1 MVANMN
7 NYFKEYF
14 DRVTFITALALVA
27 MGLLSIYS
35 ATFDTY
41 EGRDF
46 YRQLMWAGIGV
57 LLMLTMMLLPLR
69 WLQRSAMI
77 IYVISLTLLI
87 LVLIIGR
94 RVYGSQSWL
103 GVAGLGI
110 QPSEFVKITT
120 MLAVASFL
128 SRSDIKATDLKDL
141 VKTSII
147 VALPIF
153 FIMLQPDFGTSL
165 TFLAMFIP
173 VLYWAGASKFLI
185 IIIIAPAFV
194 AAASIIGTTPFLVV
208 LLLLGAAL
216 WMLRHENRFIASL
229 VFGVNVVI
237 GFLVQFIYEKLP
249 LYQQKRI
256 ATFLDPNNDPLG
268 AGYNVIQAKVAIG
281 SGGLFGKGFLRGT
294 QTQLSFIPKQWTD
307 FIFCVPGEEFGFIGA
322 IVVLG
327 LFAVLLYRGVHLAS
341 IAKNKFS
348 SLLAISITSLFA
360 FHIFVNIGMSV
371 GIMPV
376 IGIPL
381 PFLSYGGSSLI
392 SFSMMAGLLMNVYA
406 NRKEY

>member
-1 MVANMN
+1 MN
-7 NYFKEYF
+7 SFFKEYF
-14 DRVTFITALALVA
+14 DRITFFTVISLVGI
-27 MGLLSIYS
+27 GLLSVYS
-35 ATFDTY
+35 ATFDAY

-46 YRQLMWAGIGV
+46 YRQLLWAGIGFT
-57 LLMLTMMLLPLR
+57 LMMTMMLLPLR
-69 WLQRSAMI
+69 WMQRSALPLFFA
-77 IYVISLTLLI
+77 SLSLLI
-87 LVLIIGR
+87 LVLLVGK

-120 MLAVASFL
+120 MLAVASYL
-128 SRSDIKATDLKDL
+128 SRSDVKATDLKDL
-141 VKTSII
+141 TKASIL
-147 VALPIF
+147 VALPIIL
-153 FIMLQPDFGTSL
+153 IMLQPDFGTSL

-194 AAASIIGTTPFLVV
+194 TAASIMGTTPFLIV
-208 LLLLGAAL
+208 LLLLGGAL
-216 WMLRHENRFIASL
+216 WTMRNENRFVAAL
-229 VFGVNVVI
+229 VFGANVII
-237 GFLVQFIYEKLP
+237 GFLVQIIYDKLP

-281 SGGLFGKGFLRGT
+281 SGGMFGKGFMRGT

-307 FIFCVPGEEFGFIGA
+307 FIFCVPGEEFGFVGGV
-322 IVVLG
+322 VVLG
-327 LFAVLLYRGVHLAS
+327 LFAILLYRGIHLAS

-348 SLLAISITSLFA
+348 SLLAIAIVSLFA

-371 GIMPV
+371 GLMPV

-381 PFLSYGGSSLI
+381 PFLSYGGSSLV
-392 SFSMMAGLLMNVYA
+392 SYMMMAGLLMNVYT

>member
-1 MVANMN
+1 VNTFFN
-7 NYFKEYF
+7 EYF
-14 DRVTFITALALVA
+14 DRVTFFTVLGLVGI
-27 MGLLSIYS
+27 GLLSVYS
-35 ATFDTY
+35 ATFDAY

-46 YRQLMWAGIGV
+46 YRQLLWAGIGFT
-57 LLMLTMMLLPLR
+57 LMMTMMLLPLR
-69 WLQRSAMI
+69 WMQRSALPLFFA
-77 IYVISLTLLI
+77 SLSLLI
-87 LVLIIGR
+87 LVLLVGK

-120 MLAVASFL
+120 MLAVASYL
-128 SRSDIKATDLKDL
+128 SRSDVKATDLKDL
-141 VKTSII
+141 TKASIL
-147 VALPIF
+147 VALPIIL
-153 FIMLQPDFGTSL
+153 IMLQPDFGTSL

-194 AAASIIGTTPFLVV
+194 AAASIMGTTPFLIV
-208 LLLLGAAL
+208 LLLLGGAL
-216 WMLRHENRFIASL
+216 WTMRNENRFVAAL
-229 VFGVNVVI
+229 VFGANVVI
-237 GFLVQFIYEKLP
+237 GFLVQIIYDKLP

-281 SGGLFGKGFLRGT
+281 SGGMFGKGFMRGT

-307 FIFCVPGEEFGFIGA
+307 FIFCVPAEEFGFVGGV
-322 IVVLG
+322 VVLG
-327 LFAVLLYRGVHLAS
+327 LFAILLYRGIHLAS

-348 SLLAISITSLFA
+348 SLVAIAIVSLFA

-371 GIMPV
+371 GLMPV

-381 PFLSYGGSSLI
+381 PFLSYGGSSLV
-392 SFSMMAGLLMNVYA
+392 SYMMMAGLLMNVYA

>member
-1 MVANMN
+1 MN
-7 NYFKEYF
+7 SFFKEYF
-14 DRVTFITALALVA
+14 DRTIFFCVLSLVGI
-27 MGLLSIYS
+27 GLLSIYS
-35 ATFDTY
+35 ATFDAY

-46 YRQLMWAGIGV
+46 YRQLMWVGV
-57 LLMLTMMLLPLR
+57 GFVSMITMMLMPLR
-69 WLQRSAMI
+69 WLQRNALRIFFS
-77 IYVISLTLLI
+77 SLTLLV
-87 LVLIIGR
+87 LVLVAGK

-103 GVAGLGI
+103 GFAGLGI
-110 QPSEFVKITT
+110 QPSEFVKIST
-120 MLAVASFL
+120 MLALASFL
-128 SRSDIKATDLKDL
+128 SQSDVKATDLKDL
-141 VKTSII
+141 VKASAIL
-147 VALPIF
+147 ALPIGL
-153 FIMLQPDFGTSL
+153 IMLQPDFGTSL

-194 AAASIIGTTPFLVV
+194 AAASIFGTTPFLIVLV
-208 LLLLGAAL
+208 LLGIGLY
-216 WMLRHENRFIASL
+216 MLRDENRFFATL

-237 GFLVQFIYEKLP
+237 GFFVQIVYNKLP

-281 SGGLFGKGFLRGT
+281 SGGLIGKGFMRGT

-307 FIFCVPGEEFGFIGA
+307 FIFCVPGEEFGLLGG

-327 LFAVLLYRGVHLAS
+327 LFAILLFHAVRLAS
-341 IAKNKFS
+341 IAKNKFG
-348 SLLAISITSLFA
+348 SLLAIGFTSLFA
-360 FHIFVNIGMSV
+360 FHVFVNIGMSV
-371 GIMPV
+371 GLMPV

-381 PFLSYGGSSLI
+381 PFLSYGGSSLV
-392 SFSMMAGLLMNVYA
+392 SYMMVAGLMMNVYA

>member
-1 MVANMN
+1 MN
-7 NYFKEYF
+7 TFFKEYF
-14 DRVTFITALALVA
+14 DRVTFFSVLALVGI
-27 MGLLSIYS
+27 GLLSIYS
-35 ATFDTY
+35 ATFDAY

-46 YRQLMWAGIGV
+46 YRQLLWAIIG
-57 LLMLTMMLLPLR
+57 LLSMMTMMVLPLR
-69 WLQRSAMI
+69 WLQRSAFTI
-77 IYVISLTLLI
+77 FFSSLSLLVLVLLI
-87 LVLIIGR
+87 GK

-103 GVAGLGI
+103 GFGGLGI

-120 MLAVASFL
+120 MLAIASFL
-128 SRSDIKATDLKDL
+128 SRSDVKATDLKDL
-141 VKTSII
+141 VKASAV
-147 VALPIF
+147 VALPIIL
-153 FIMLQPDFGTSL
+153 IMMQPDFGTSL

-185 IIIIAPAFV
+185 IIIIAPAIV
-194 AAASIIGTTPFLVV
+194 AAASIIGTTPFLIV
-208 LLLLGAAL
+208 LILLGIGL
-216 WMLRHENRFIASL
+216 WMLRHENQFVASL
-229 VFGVNVVI
+229 VFGANVVI
-237 GFLVQFIYEKLP
+237 GFLVQIIYSKLP

-256 ATFLDPNNDPLG
+256 ATFLDPDNDPLG

-281 SGGLFGKGFLRGT
+281 SGGLMGKGFMRGT

-307 FIFCVPGEEFGFIGA
+307 FIFCVPGEEFGFLGGV
-322 IVVLG
+322 VVLG
-327 LFAVLLYRGVHLAS
+327 LFAVLLYHGIHLSS

-371 GIMPV
+371 GLMPV

-381 PFLSYGGSSLI
+381 PFLSYGGSSLV
-392 SFSMMAGLLMNVYA
+392 SYLMMAGLLMNVYA